1 MEANGGLELQ
11 VALTCALREE
21 GEQLD
26 IPTALPPRREPP
38 VIVDEHVKCDLQP
51 VWELKDEKKKYVGP
65 SGIELRFSGR
75 PSRSLVITPTGV
87 GQSGTVGYSKL
98 HGAT

>member
-1 MEANGGLELQ
+1 LIKCGTDLTTYHVMEANGGLELQ

-51 VWELKDEKKKYVGP
+51 V
-65 SGIELRFSGR
+65 
-75 PSRSLVITPTGV
+75 
-87 GQSGTVGYSKL
+87 
-98 HGAT
+98 